1 MAHTLGCRSERPA
14 ARDRG
19 GVEASFGAMGP
30 PWLGWVRPGRPK
42 VANCAC
48 HPSGRR
54 CVAQLCGD
62 WHQAQS
68 KGASWQAP
76 SEKEHPA
83 VTEVA
88 FGGARAFAPYIGTVR
103 ASFATSQHP
112 NTIISYRRTPPL
124 LHCSLPQ
131 FLSPPQDDPDQAE
144 HVLGNSTSGQKED
157 RLGAAPDHAQR
168 AANRQRAAITVQT
181 HYRLNMKRQLVMSR
195 MVPLLRRD
203 STSERLR
210 GRRPSFNTF
219 TRSQSFVDTSTKS
232 RGRLLDTPPA
242 RRSPE
247 RPRRASC
254 EF

>member
-1 MAHTLGCRSERPA
+1 MPWARLGLGGCAQGGPRWPIVHA
-14 ARDRG
+14 ILLAG
-19 GVEASFGAMGP
+19 GVSRSSTGTGIKLKAKAPPGKPLRKKNTLPSQKWLSEVRARLLHTFG
-30 PWLGWVRPGRPK
+30 
-42 VANCAC
+42 
-48 HPSGRR
+48 
-54 CVAQLCGD
+54 
-62 WHQAQS
+62 
-68 KGASWQAP
+68 
-76 SEKEHPA
+76 
-83 VTEVA
+83 T
-88 FGGARAFAPYIGTVR
+88 IR

-203 STSERLR
+203 TCSTSEWLR
-210 GRRPSFNTF
+210 GR
-219 TRSQSFVDTSTKS
+219 QSFVDTSTKS

-242 RRSPE
+242 LRPPE